1 MQTEPP
7 VNTCCGNSLSHQV
20 VFSPYSDPWAGTALN
35 LTCLIRAT
43 CTVHYVGLLVLCT
56 DTILIEGTQLCAA
69 VLILLLVLL
78 YRAFPLC
85 KVEPVLCVCLHLPS
99 MFLHI
104 QFARQIEELG
114 LWIQKIPT
122 SVSCKKPKDKP
133 GKKDTDIITQRNRV
147 IFALDFQKHW
157 QDSRSYLG
165 RPFLLRVWY
174 TCLLSALQASN

>member
-56 DTILIEGTQLCAA
+56 DTFLIEGTQLCAA

-114 LWIQKIPT
+114 L
-122 SVSCKKPKDKP
+122 
-133 GKKDTDIITQRNRV
+133 
-147 IFALDFQKHW
+147 
-157 QDSRSYLG
+157 
-165 RPFLLRVWY
+165 
-174 TCLLSALQASN
+174 